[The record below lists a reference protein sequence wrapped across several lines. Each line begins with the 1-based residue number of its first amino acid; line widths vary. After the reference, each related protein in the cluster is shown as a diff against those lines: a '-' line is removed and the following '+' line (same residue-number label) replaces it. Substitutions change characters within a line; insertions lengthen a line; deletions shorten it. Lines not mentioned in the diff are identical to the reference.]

1 MQNVITV
8 VYAIQII
15 LGITLIGLVMLQAKG
30 MGAGAMFGGDTSFK
44 TSRRGFERT
53 IFNLTVVVAI
63 VFFLVAII
71 AVAIG

>member
-1 MQNVITV
+1 MITV
-8 VYAIQII
+8 IYVVQII

-53 IFNLTVVVAI
+53 IFNLTVAVAA
-63 VFFLVAII
+63 VFFLISIISVA
-71 AVAIG
+71 VG